1 MNKNRLLLIISIV
14 LISIGGVFILS
25 GTVLTLLGKSGYGD
39 IFMGVSG
46 IFGLAAL
53 VLLIIRLTTMSN
65 LENTVASNDTK
76 VVVKVVDVKDIPKT
90 QEEKLYEQYED
101 LYKRNLITKE
111 ELDLKRKELLG
122 K

>member
-14 LISIGGVFILS
+14 LISLGGVFILS
-25 GTVLTLLGKSGYGD
+25 GTALTLLGKSGYGD

>member
-1 MNKNRLLLIISIV
+1 MNKNRFLLIISIV
-14 LISIGGVFILS
+14 LISIGGAFIVV
-25 GTVLTLLGKSGYGD
+25 GTALTLIGKAGYGD

-53 VLLIIRLTTMSN
+53 VILIIRLTTMSN
-65 LENTVASNDTK
+65 LENTVSNSNTK
-76 VVVKVVDVKDIPKT
+76 VVVKVVDVKEVSKT

-101 LYKRNLITKE
+101 LYKINLITKD
-111 ELDLKRKELLG
+111 ELYLKRKELLG